1 MIIAVQL
8 QIISVSIKTPNACVN
23 PTLTGLSATAAAAAQ
38 GAEPEPASFEK
49 RPRLIP
55 FIRTAPNPPAATWRK
70 PKASEKI
77 RSNTPGSCVIFVMII
92 NNVISK

>member
-1 MIIAVQL
+1 MCIRDRSMIIAVQL

-55 FIRTAPNPPAATWRK
+55 FIRTAPNPPAAT
-70 PKASEKI
+70 
-77 RSNTPGSCVIFVMII
+77 
-92 NNVISK
+92 

>member
-49 RPRLIP
+49 GL
-55 FIRTAPNPPAATWRK
+55 
-70 PKASEKI
+70 
-77 RSNTPGSCVIFVMII
+77 V
-92 NNVISK
+92 